1 VTKLQQA
8 QTWRDLLNQCIGNAV
23 ERQRIACELE
33 VNIITLQR
41 WVKGESTPRVE
52 NLQRLLVVLPQYR
65 EVLLKLIKEE
75 FPDFAPVEYDT
86 LADETGTI
94 PAEFF
99 ARINHALAI
108 TPAEL
113 RFWTLGE
120 VIVKQALDALDFRRH
135 GMAITVAQCMP
146 PAPDG
151 SVRSLREVLGLGTPP
166 WESNLNQ
173 RLIFLGAESLCGYVV
188 ISGHLLTNQN
198 LETQENREPGY
209 QGTWETSAAAAPIMR
224 ANAVAGSLLVSSTQ
238 SNYFTPARC
247 SLIEQFAELIALIF
261 DSDEFYDIERI
272 ILGAMPPAEV
282 QRPIMATFRRRV
294 IDTTLQASR
303 SHRSISALR
312 AEEIVWQQIEE
323 ELLSGQLLPH

>member
-1 VTKLQQA
+1 MQQA
-8 QTWRDLLNQCIGNAV
+8 QTWRDLLNQCIGNAL
-23 ERQRIACELE
+23 ERQRVAYELG
-33 VNIITLQR
+33 VNTITLQR

-52 NLQRLLVVLPQYR
+52 NFQRLLVVLPQYR

-75 FPDFAPVEYDT
+75 FPDLSPLEYDT
-86 LADETGTI
+86 LPDETGII

-113 RFWTLGE
+113 RFWTLCD
-120 VIVKQALDALDFRRH
+120 VIVQQALNQLDFRRQ

-151 SVRSLREVLGLGTPP
+151 NVRSLREVLGLGTPP
-166 WESNLNQ
+166 WENNLNQ
-173 RLIFLGAESLCGYVV
+173 RLIFLGAESLCGYVA
-188 ISGHLLTNQN
+188 ISGHLITNQN
-198 LETQENREPGY
+198 LETLENREPGY
-209 QGTWETSAAAAPIMR
+209 QSTWETSAAAAPIMR

-247 SLIEQFAELIALIF
+247 SLIEQYAELIALIF
-261 DSDEFYDIERI
+261 DSDEFYDIQRI
-272 ILGAMPPAEV
+272 LLGAMPPAKA
-282 QRPIMATFRRRV
+282 QHSIMATFRRRV

-303 SHRSISALR
+303 SHHSISTLK

-323 ELLSGQLLPH
+323 ELLSGYLIPN